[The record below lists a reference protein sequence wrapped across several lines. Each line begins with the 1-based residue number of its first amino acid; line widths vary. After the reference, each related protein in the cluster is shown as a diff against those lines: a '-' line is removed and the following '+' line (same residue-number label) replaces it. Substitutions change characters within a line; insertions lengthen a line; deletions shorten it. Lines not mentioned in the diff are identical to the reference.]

1 MVYLRKERFSVGTY
15 NTLKQK
21 KIGPLRIL
29 KKISDNA
36 YVIDLPENMNIS
48 PTFNVQDLSP
58 YHGDPPA
65 ELPQC
70 ATNSRASSFQERGLI
85 T

>member
-1 MVYLRKERFSVGTY
+1 MVFLRKEHFPFCTY
-15 NTLKQK
+15 NKLKQK
-21 KIGPLRIL
+21 NIDLLRIL

-48 PTFNVQDLSP
+48 PTFNVQDLFP
-58 YHGDPPA
+58 YHGDR
-65 ELPQC
+65 LLSCLNVLQ
-70 ATNSRASSFQERGLI
+70 TRGRVLFKKEGL